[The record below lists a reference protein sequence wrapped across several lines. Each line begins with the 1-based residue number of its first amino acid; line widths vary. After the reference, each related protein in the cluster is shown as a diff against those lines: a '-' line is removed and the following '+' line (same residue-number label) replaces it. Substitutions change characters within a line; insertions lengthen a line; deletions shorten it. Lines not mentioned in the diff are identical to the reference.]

1 MINLFCTTGV
11 TGELIDWSLVSQQA
25 DNGMVRSVYEA
36 PCVPLHRTYHMETI
50 KSDRLDAQHLS
61 IL

>member
-11 TGELIDWSLVSQQA
+11 AGEPIEWSLVSQQA

-36 PCVPLHRTYHMETI
+36 PCVPLHRTYHMVTI
-50 KSDRLDAQHLS
+50 KSDLLDAQHLS